1 MWISCLVE
9 KCHESSQKR
18 ERQALK
24 GKRIRNVMGNLE
36 GKKKKKPRSQR
47 NKGPEIGKCRKDE
60 AVKRER
66 GIIKERMRMK

>member
-9 KCHESSQKR
+9 QCHESSQKR

-24 GKRIRNVMGNLE
+24 GKRMRNVMGNLE
-36 GKKKKKPRSQR
+36 GKKKRRQR
-47 NKGPEIGKCRKDE
+47 NKGPEIGKCRKDK
-60 AVKRER
+60 AMKRKR